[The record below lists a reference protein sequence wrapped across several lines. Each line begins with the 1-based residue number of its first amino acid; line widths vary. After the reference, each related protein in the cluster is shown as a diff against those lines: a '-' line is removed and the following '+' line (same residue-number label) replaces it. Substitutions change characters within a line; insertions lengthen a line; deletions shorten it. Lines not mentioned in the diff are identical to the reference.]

1 MLEIMLPAFLISLI
15 LIGIHSYLGLHI
27 IARGVI
33 FVDLSLAQI
42 AACGAIFGVLLG
54 YELHTTAS
62 YLISMSF
69 TFIGALIFAF
79 SRAKKHREIPQEA
92 VIGIVYVVSTAISV
106 LILDR
111 LPSEAEHLKE
121 MLVGNILFVSK
132 AQVIKTALLY
142 AVIGGIH
149 YIFREKFLMIS
160 FEPEKAEKELNVKFW
175 DFIFYALFGVVVTS
189 SVELAGVFLVFT
201 FLIIPAVMAV
211 LSASTLNGR
220 IIFSWVSG
228 VAIMMSGLLL
238 SAKMD
243 TPTGATIIGVFGLA
257 LPLLWLLKTFLKS
270 PSAD

>member
-1 MLEIMLPAFLISLI
+1 MFEIMLPAFFISLV
-15 LIGIHSYLGLHI
+15 LIGIHSYLGMHI

-62 YLISMSF
+62 YLISLSF
-69 TFIGALIFAF
+69 TFLGALIFAF
-79 SRAKKHREIPQEA
+79 SRSKKHREIPQEA
-92 VIGIVYVVSTAISV
+92 VIGIVYAVSAAVSV
-106 LILDR
+106 LVLDR
-111 LPSEAEHLKE
+111 LPSEAEHLKD

-142 AVIGGIH
+142 AAIVGIH

-201 FLIIPAVMAV
+201 FLIIPAVMAI
-211 LSASTLNGR
+211 LLFRSLKGR
-220 IIFSWVSG
+220 IIFSWVFG
-228 VAIMMSGLLL
+228 VIIMMAGLLL

-243 TPTGATIIGVFGLA
+243 TPTGATIISVFGLC
-257 LPLLWLLKTFLKS
+257 LPLMWFFKKISIFHCYN
-270 PSAD
+270 